1 MNQTSPEQV
10 TTADISFVI
19 PVFNEEGS
27 LRLLYEEVCAV
38 CETNNYQFEIVF
50 INDGSTDDSWNIL
63 KGIADQDS
71 RVIALRF
78 RRNFGKAAA
87 IRAGVAAANREMV
100 ITMDADL
107 QDDPAEVPNL
117 IAGIESGT
125 YDVVSGWKKIRHDPI
140 GKRWPSKFFNM
151 MVGWLTGLKLHDHNC
166 GFKAYRRHIFDEI
179 NLYGELHRF
188 IPVLA
193 AARGFRVGEVV
204 VNHRAREFGKS
215 KYGLTRLPKGF
226 LDLLTVCFLTSFNH
240 RPQHMLGSVG
250 LGSFAIGITGMAWM
264 AVYWLLRMTMFPE
277 WTPLHQRPIVLYS
290 LAALLLGA
298 QLLCIGFLAEL
309 ITARN
314 QRFEEPYSIGEVYG
328 QKTDSNLKKTSDAD
342 REAGANPL

>member
-1 MNQTSPEQV
+1 MSVEL
-10 TTADISFVI
+10 SFVV

-27 LRLLYEEVCAV
+27 LEKLYEEICSV
-38 CETNNYQFEIVF
+38 CESNKYDFEIVF
-50 INDGSTDDSWNIL
+50 VNDGSTDESWNIL
-63 KGIADQDS
+63 KRLADRDS
-71 RVIALRF
+71 RVIALKF

-87 IRAGVAAANREMV
+87 IRAGVAAANRDYI

-107 QDDPAEVPNL
+107 QDDPAEVPKL
-117 IAGIESGT
+117 LAGLLEDK
-125 YDVVSGWKKIRHDPI
+125 YDVVSGWKKIRHDPL
-140 GKRWPSKFFNM
+140 GKRFPSKGFNLL
-151 MVGWLTGLKLHDHNC
+151 VGWLTGLKLHDHNC
-166 GFKAYRRHIFDEI
+166 GFKAYRRQIFSEI

-193 AARGFRVGEVV
+193 AARGYRVGEVV

-250 LGSFAIGITGMAWM
+250 LGSFALGILGMVGM
-264 AVYWLLRMTMFPE
+264 AVYWVLRMTWFGD
-277 WTPLHQRPIVLYS
+277 WTPLHQRPIVIYS
-290 LAALLLGA
+290 LGALLLGA

-314 QRFEEPYSIGEVYG
+314 QRHEEPYSISESYG
-328 QKTDSNLKKTSDAD
+328 QKSDSGNKVTS
-342 REAGANPL
+342 ET

>member
-1 MNQTSPEQV
+1 MTHTPAKQEK
-10 TTADISFVI
+10 TADISFVI

-27 LRLLYEEVCAV
+27 LEKLYEEICAV
-38 CETNNYQFEIVF
+38 CESNNYRFEIVLV
-50 INDGSTDDSWNIL
+50 NDGSTDRSWSIL
-63 KGIADQDS
+63 KGLADRDG

-87 IRAGVAAANREMV
+87 IRAGVAAAKRDLV

-107 QDDPAEVPNL
+107 QDDPAEVPKL
-117 IAGIESGT
+117 IEGIQSDE
-125 YDVVSGWKKIRHDPI
+125 YDVVSGWKKVRHDPI

-151 MVGWLTGLKLHDHNC
+151 MVGWLTGLRLHDHNC
-166 GFKAYRRHIFDEI
+166 GFKAYRREIFSEI

-193 AARGFRVGEVV
+193 ASRGFRVGEVV
-204 VNHRAREFGKS
+204 VNHRARRFGKS
-215 KYGLTRLPKGF
+215 KYGLGRLPKGF

-240 RPQHMLGSVG
+240 RPQHMLGSIG
-250 LGSFAIGITGMAWM
+250 LGSFGIGTIGMVWM
-264 AVYWLLRMTMFPE
+264 AIYWVLRITTFPE

-290 LAALLLGA
+290 LGALLLGA

-328 QKTDSNLKKTSDAD
+328 QKTDSQPKKTSDV
-342 REAGANPL
+342 